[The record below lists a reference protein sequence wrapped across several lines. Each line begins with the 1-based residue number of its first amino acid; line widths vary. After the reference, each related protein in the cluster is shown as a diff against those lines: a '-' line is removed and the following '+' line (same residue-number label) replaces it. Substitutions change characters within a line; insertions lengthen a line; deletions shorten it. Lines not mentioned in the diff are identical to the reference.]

1 MTARFTWL
9 SGSVAATLAM
19 LSACGGGAFTA
30 GGQGGDPGAADGGGA
45 DASLGGMSAGG
56 VSGATGGAGG
66 VTAQGG
72 KPGGTGGSTLG
83 AGGLSGIGG
92 RIDGFGGTNSG
103 SCDSLWQNYM
113 QEMQAARTCS
123 PDVAA
128 KQCSVDYMLPDLCG
142 CDVPANGTSEHYT
155 KARELYTRWK
165 RSCPA
170 AACLVPCVLDQGEP
184 ACKSTSSGQ
193 SVCNF

>member
-9 SGSVAATLAM
+9 SGSVAATLAI

-30 GGQGGDPGAADGGGA
+30 GGQGGGTGAAGSGGA

-56 VSGATGGAGG
+56 ASGGAGG
-66 VTAQGG
+66 AIAQGG
-72 KPGGTGGSTLG
+72 KPGGTGGSTPG
-83 AGGLSGIGG
+83 AGGLTGAGGI
-92 RIDGFGGTNSG
+92 IDGFGGTNSG

-113 QEMQAARTCS
+113 EEMQAARACS

-128 KQCSVDYMLPDLCG
+128 KQCGVDYMLPDLCG
-142 CDVPANGTSEHYT
+142 CDVPANGISEHYT

-184 ACKSTSSGQ
+184 TCKSTTSGQ
-193 SVCNF
+193 SVCSF